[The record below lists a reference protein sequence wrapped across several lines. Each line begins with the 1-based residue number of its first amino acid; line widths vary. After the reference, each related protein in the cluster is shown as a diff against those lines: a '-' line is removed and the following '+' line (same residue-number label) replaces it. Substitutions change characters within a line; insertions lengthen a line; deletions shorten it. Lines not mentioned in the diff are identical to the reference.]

1 MRTSICVVTGERGV
15 EEIWG
20 LGISGV
26 VMRFGVLLGLG
37 TVT

>member
-15 EEIWG
+15 DEIWG

-26 VMRFGVLLGLG
+26 VMGFRDLFRLG